1 VTLWDPGDPGI
12 EGPRAGAAGD
22 PVQTWSVA
30 ELGRALRLALAD
42 RFPTEVW
49 VRGEIRNL
57 RPPNAN
63 GHRYF
68 ELVEAGAEPGAR
80 PTASLSVA
88 LFDRARR
95 QVNETLRSAGGAMRM
110 ADGIEIRIRGSIDW
124 WVASGRLQFVMSDID
139 PVFTIGQLDIERAR
153 LLARLH
159 DEGLARLNAAL
170 PLTAL
175 PLRLGLVTSRGSAA
189 HADTL
194 HELERSGYR
203 FTVITV
209 DVRVQGPD
217 APRLITAAV
226 GRLSREGVDAVL
238 VVRGGGARTDLVAFD
253 DERVARAIATCPVPV
268 FCGIGHEVDRS
279 VADEVCHTSAKTP
292 TACATAIVEQVRRS
306 EHALERGWAQVAGRV
321 ERSLAHA
328 EARVDSAA
336 ARSAR
341 SARLGLRSSRA
352 YHERAAA
359 RLERSTTGALRQQA
373 RHVDDL
379 QRRLGTA
386 PLRALRRGAERLDQ
400 MDQQRRL
407 ADPALLLARGWS
419 VTHAAAG
426 LLVRTPSDAPPGTR
440 LHTLVAAGTLH
451 SEVLPTSGDGR
462 DPSPAAPPEHPTVP
476 RP

>member
-1 VTLWDPGDPGI
+1 MWDPGDPGI
-12 EGPRAGAAGD
+12 EGPVGD
-22 PVQTWSVA
+22 PSELVPTWSVA

-42 RFPTEVW
+42 RFPGEVW

-95 QVNETLRSAGGAMRM
+95 QVNETLRAAGGAMRM

-124 WVASGRLQFVMSDID
+124 WVASGKLQLVMSDID

-153 LLARLH
+153 LLARLQA
-159 DEGLARLNAAL
+159 EGLTRRNAAL
-170 PLTAL
+170 PLVPL
-175 PLRLGLVTSRGSAA
+175 PLRVGLITSRGSAA

-203 FTVITV
+203 FTVITT

-217 APRLITAAV
+217 APRLVAAAL
-226 GRLSREGVDAVL
+226 GRLPHAGVDAVL

-292 TACATAIVEQVRRS
+292 TACATALVEQVQRS
-306 EHALERGWAQVAGRV
+306 ERALERGWAQVAGRI
-321 ERSLAHA
+321 ERSL
-328 EARVDSAA
+328 DQAA
-336 ARSAR
+336 ARLDRAADRSAR
-341 SARLGLRSSRA
+341 STRLVL
-352 YHERAAA
+352 RAASGNHDRA
-359 RLERSTTGALRQQA
+359 TSRLTRSATSTLRQQA
-373 RHVDDL
+373 RHLDAL
-379 QRRLGTA
+379 QHRLVSS
-386 PLRALRRGAERLDQ
+386 PRQSLRRTAERLDQ
-400 MDQQRRL
+400 LDQQRRL
-407 ADPALLLARGWS
+407 ADPARLLARGWS
-419 VTHAAAG
+419 VTHTAAG
-426 LLVRTPSDAPPGTR
+426 LLVRDPADAPPGTP
-440 LHTLVAAGTLH
+440 LHTIVAAGTLY
-451 SEVLPTSGDGR
+451 SQVVADPDDRR
-462 DPSPAAPPEHPTVP
+462 DPPTPTEHPENP
-476 RP
+476 